1 MLTAG
6 KILFGLSRDRIHYLQ
21 LCRLAPRPHGPLK
34 WNLHAFKVGVTIM
47 YAQYAQINELQTNY
61 AKMLSATTDIKSGQI
76 LPSQPLPHL
85 DLYRKASSEQQSR

>member
-1 MLTAG
+1 
-6 KILFGLSRDRIHYLQ
+6 
-21 LCRLAPRPHGPLK
+21 
-34 WNLHAFKVGVTIM
+34 M